1 MNAVSMI
8 GQTVAMDGRAYYSAQ
23 VLPSGRGR
31 TEAVQDGLFPDSSS
45 EVAQSIAQ
53 RLSETKANV
62 QELQKLSD
70 MVMGHKLQF
79 NVNEQLGRVVV
90 KVIDSSTNE
99 IIREIPSEDV
109 QKLQIRM
116 KQAIGVLFDETI

>member
-23 VLPSGRGR
+23 VLPSGRGK
-31 TEAVQDGLFPDSSS
+31 TAAVQDGLFPDSSS

>member
-1 MNAVSMI
+1 MNAMSMI
-8 GQTVAMDGRAYYSAQ
+8 GQTVAMDGRAIYSAQ
-23 VLPSGRGR
+23 VLPTAKRSWVP
-31 TEAVQDGLFPDSSS
+31 VQNGPFPDSSA
-45 EVAQSIAQ
+45 EVAQNIAQ

>member
-1 MNAVSMI
+1 MNAMSMI
-8 GQTVAMDGRAYYSAQ
+8 GQTVAMDGRAIYSTQ
-23 VLPSGRGR
+23 VLPTAKRSVP
-31 TEAVQDGLFPDSSS
+31 VQNGPFPDSSA
-45 EVAQSIAQ
+45 EVAQNIAQ
-53 RLSETKANV
+53 RLSETKADV
-62 QELQKLSD
+62 QELQRLSD

-116 KQAIGVLFDETI
+116 KQAIGVLFDQTI